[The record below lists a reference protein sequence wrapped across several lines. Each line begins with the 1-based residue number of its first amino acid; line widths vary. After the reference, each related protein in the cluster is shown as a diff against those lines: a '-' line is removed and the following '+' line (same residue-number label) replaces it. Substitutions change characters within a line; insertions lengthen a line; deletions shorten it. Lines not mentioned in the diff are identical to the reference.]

1 MGKVN
6 AYAREKD
13 DELVDLYNEVDEAK
27 AALDRV
33 KALPG
38 FQQLTKTHR
47 ERDFSLLES
56 EINDF
61 SSLIDDYIRGDEPKW
76 PTLLDTNLL
85 L

>member
-6 AYAREKD
+6 AYARDKV
-13 DELVDLYNEVDEAK
+13 DELVDLYNELDEARVS
-27 AALDRV
+27 LDRA
-33 KALPG
+33 KEMPG

-61 SSLIDDYIRGDEPKW
+61 VSLVDDYIRGDQPK
-76 PTLLDTNLL
+76 
-85 L
+85 

>member
-13 DELVDLYNEVDEAK
+13 DELVDLYDELDEARV
-27 AALDRV
+27 ALD
-33 KALPG
+33 KAKEMPG

-61 SSLIDDYIRGDEPKW
+61 VSLVDDYIRGDEPK
-76 PTLLDTNLL
+76 
-85 L
+85 

>member
-6 AYAREKD
+6 AYARDKD
-13 DELVDLYNEVDEAK
+13 DELVDLYNKLDEARVSLDK
-27 AALDRV
+27 A
-33 KALPG
+33 KEMPG

-61 SSLIDDYIRGDEPKW
+61 VSLVDDYIRGDQPK
-76 PTLLDTNLL
+76 
-85 L
+85 

>member
-13 DELVDLYNEVDEAK
+13 DELVDLYNEVDEAR
-27 AALDRV
+27 AALDRA
-33 KALPG
+33 KGLPG

-47 ERDFSLLES
+47 ERDFSILES

-61 SSLIDDYIRGDEPKW
+61 SSLIDDYIRGDAPK
-76 PTLLDTNLL
+76 
-85 L
+85 

>member
-6 AYAREKD
+6 AYARDKE
-13 DELVDLYNEVDEAK
+13 DELADLYNELDEAR
-27 AALDRV
+27 ASLDRA
-33 KALPG
+33 KEMPG

-61 SSLIDDYIRGDEPKW
+61 VSLVDDYMRGDEPK
-76 PTLLDTNLL
+76 
-85 L
+85 

>member
-13 DELVDLYNEVDEAK
+13 DELVDLYNELDEAR
-27 AALDRV
+27 AALDRA
-33 KALPG
+33 KELPG

-47 ERDFSLLES
+47 ERDFFLLES

-61 SSLIDDYIRGDEPKW
+61 VSLVDDYIRGDEPK
-76 PTLLDTNLL
+76 
-85 L
+85 

>member
-6 AYAREKD
+6 AYARDKD
-13 DELVDLYNEVDEAK
+13 DELVDLYNELDEARVS
-27 AALDRV
+27 LDRAKEMPV
-33 KALPG
+33 

-61 SSLIDDYIRGDEPKW
+61 VSLVDDYIRGDQPK
-76 PTLLDTNLL
+76 
-85 L
+85 

>member
-6 AYAREKD
+6 AYARDKE
-13 DELVDLYNEVDEAK
+13 DELADLYNKLDEARSS
-27 AALDRV
+27 LDRA
-33 KALPG
+33 KEMPG

-61 SSLIDDYIRGDEPKW
+61 VSLVDDYMRGDEPK
-76 PTLLDTNLL
+76 
-85 L
+85 

>member
-6 AYAREKD
+6 AYARDKE
-13 DELVDLYNEVDEAK
+13 DELADLYNELDEAK
-27 AALDRV
+27 AALDRA
-33 KALPG
+33 KEMPG

-61 SSLIDDYIRGDEPKW
+61 VSLVDDYIRGEQPK
-76 PTLLDTNLL
+76 
-85 L
+85 

>member
-6 AYAREKD
+6 AYARDKE
-13 DELVDLYNEVDEAK
+13 DELLDLYNELDEARVS
-27 AALDRV
+27 LDRA
-33 KALPG
+33 KEMPG

-61 SSLIDDYIRGDEPKW
+61 VSLVDDYIRGYQPK
-76 PTLLDTNLL
+76 
-85 L
+85 

>member
-6 AYAREKD
+6 AYARDKE
-13 DELVDLYNEVDEAK
+13 DELADLYNELDEARVS
-27 AALDRV
+27 LDRA
-33 KALPG
+33 KEMPG

-61 SSLIDDYIRGDEPKW
+61 VSLVDDYIRGDQPK
-76 PTLLDTNLL
+76 
-85 L
+85 

>member
-6 AYAREKD
+6 AYAREKEQ
-13 DELVDLYNEVDEAK
+13 ELVDLYDELDEARI
-27 AALDRV
+27 ALERV
-33 KALPG
+33 KELPG

-47 ERDFSLLES
+47 ERDFSILES

-61 SSLIDDYIRGDEPKW
+61 VSLVDDYIRGDEPKW

>member
-6 AYAREKD
+6 AYARDKE
-13 DELVDLYNEVDEAK
+13 DELLDLYNELDEARVSLDK
-27 AALDRV
+27 A
-33 KALPG
+33 KGTPG

-61 SSLIDDYIRGDEPKW
+61 VSLVDDYIRGDEPK
-76 PTLLDTNLL
+76 
-85 L
+85 

>member
-6 AYAREKD
+6 AYARDKE
-13 DELVDLYNEVDEAK
+13 DELADLYNELDEAK
-27 AALDRV
+27 AALDRA
-33 KALPG
+33 KEMPG

-61 SSLIDDYIRGDEPKW
+61 VSLVDDYIRGDQPK
-76 PTLLDTNLL
+76 
-85 L
+85 

>member
-6 AYAREKD
+6 AYAREKEQ
-13 DELVDLYNEVDEAK
+13 ELVDLYDELDEARI
-27 AALDRV
+27 ALERV
-33 KALPG
+33 KELPG

-47 ERDFSLLES
+47 ERDFSILES